1 MLRMLREYPRFSSTN
16 FFPQLCR
23 RGIFLFSRFPCRG
36 GSSISPQKLPPVRSD
51 AAEIFFAALLRRF
64 NHPKELKQKR
74 EGTPERVFLPSKR
87 LLQTQVFK
95 RRKAPEQE
103 PF

>member
-1 MLRMLREYPRFSSTN
+1 MLRMLREYPRFFSTN

-64 NHPKELKQKR
+64 NHPKELKQK
-74 EGTPERVFLPSKR
+74 GK
-87 LLQTQVFK
+87 
-95 RRKAPEQE
+95 E
-103 PF
+103 PRSGDSFPQHAF